1 LENEM
6 PTPSKVTRPND
17 QPASSSDRT
26 PLPSRSDQ
34 KPPASKPDKKPGTV
48 VRIVAWSAGIF
59 LGVVV
64 VVGVGI
70 GLSAAVQAYHRAEQR
85 ANAENLVRLT
95 SIEIRRA
102 DQQALVARAGVA
114 TAKAHAESQYQG
126 AIGVRRA
133 QDVIKKGLTPSY
145 LQYEAIQAQKAVAT
159 SGRNNTLIYLPS
171 GNGGVP
177 LVQDP
182 QTVNRLKP

>member
-1 LENEM
+1 M
-6 PTPSKVTRPND
+6 PTPSTVTRRND
-17 QPASSSDRT
+17 EPASHSDKKA
-26 PLPSRSDQ
+26 PPSQSHQ
-34 KPPASKPDKKPGTV
+34 KTPASDPAKKPATV
-48 VRIVAWSAGIF
+48 TKIVAWSAGI
-59 LGVVV
+59 LIGVVV
-64 VVGVGI
+64 TVGAGI

-95 SIEIRRA
+95 HIEIRRA
-102 DQQALVARAGVA
+102 EQQALVARAGVA
-114 TAKAHAESQYQG
+114 TAQANAESQYQQ

-133 QDVIKKGLTPSY
+133 QGVIAGGLTPQY

-171 GNGGVP
+171 GSGGVP

>member
-1 LENEM
+1 M
-6 PTPSKVTRPND
+6 PTPSTVTRPKD
-17 QPASSSDRT
+17 QPASNSDKK
-26 PLPSRSDQ
+26 PPPSRSDERA
-34 KPPASKPDKKPGTV
+34 PASDSAKEPGTV
-48 VRIVAWSAGIF
+48 TKIVAWSVGI
-59 LGVVV
+59 LIGVVV
-64 VVGVGI
+64 TVGAGI

-85 ANAENLVRLT
+85 ANAENRVQLT
-95 SIEIRRA
+95 RIDIRTA
-102 DQQALVARAGVA
+102 EQQALVARAGVA
-114 TAKAHAESQYQG
+114 TAKANAESQYQE

-133 QDVIKKGLTPSY
+133 QAVIARGLTPQY

-182 QTVNRLKP
+182 QTINRLRP

>member
-1 LENEM
+1 M
-6 PTPSKVTRPND
+6 PTPSTATRPKD
-17 QPASSSDRT
+17 QPAAKSDGK
-26 PLPSRSDQ
+26 SN
-34 KPPASKPDKKPGTV
+34 V
-48 VRIVAWSAGIF
+48 VKIVAWSVGIL

-64 VVGVGI
+64 VTGTGI
-70 GLSAAVQAYHRAEQR
+70 GLSAAAQAYKRAEQR
-85 ANAENLVRLT
+85 ANAENLVRVT
-95 SIEIRRA
+95 RIEIGRA
-102 DQQALVARAGVA
+102 QQEALVAHAQVA
-114 TAKAHAESQYQG
+114 AAKADAEKQYQE

-133 QDVIKKGLTPSY
+133 QDVISSGLTPQY

-171 GNGGVP
+171 GSGGVP